1 MWLDK
6 ICCKCIDIRT
16 GVKIMAI
23 LEIIAGLKSFGLDC
37 LVSEHY
43 DLIGTT
49 IPICLGSV
57 SAGSCILYGA
67 IKNNITAIFAGL
79 IILPIVFCVVV
90 IALIIAMIVFGP
102 ALAMYLD
109 VTIIGFGVYP
119 YFTLLI
125 MYYILF
131 AIHNVY
137 SWLVVL
143 SFYRQLKADDFKF
156 LKFLSGKF

>member
-49 IPICLGSV
+49 IPIFLGSV
-57 SAGSCILYGA
+57 SAGACILYGA
-67 IKNNITAIFAGL
+67 IKNNITAIFVGL
-79 IILPIVFCVVV
+79 IILPLVFCVIL

-102 ALAMYLD
+102 ALSMYLE
-109 VTIIGFGVYP
+109 VTVIGFGVYP
-119 YFTLLI
+119 LFTLAI
-125 MYYILF
+125 MYYLLF

-137 SWLVVL
+137 FWLCVL
-143 SFYRQLKADDFKF
+143 SYYRQLKADDFKF